1 MSYTVKSLLPATVIH
16 DAGRPDSPSDAVTII
31 GFDVIDTSVLAMT
44 VEGKDGQLSQFPLW
58 PTVRISTQYGESL
71 TGDQLLMA
79 LVQAGVVN
87 EIKPPKPRVEFHN
100 PPPQVRMVQLGRIEV
115 YTITAAVVFLL
126 WVVLSAL

>member
-31 GFDVIDTSVLAMT
+31 GFDVIDTSVLAMK

-58 PTVRISTQYGESL
+58 PTVRISTQYGDSL

-87 EIKPPKPRVEFHN
+87 ETKPPKPRVEFHN
-100 PPPQVRMVQLGRIEV
+100 PPPQVKMVQLKRIEV

-126 WVVLSAL
+126 WVMLSAL

>member
-1 MSYTVKSLLPATVIH
+1 MSYTVKSLLPAKVIH

-31 GFDVIDTSVLAMT
+31 GFDVLDTAVLAMT
-44 VEGKDGQLSQFPLW
+44 VENKDGQLSQFPLW
-58 PTVRISTQYGESL
+58 PTVRISSQYGDSL

-79 LVQAGVVN
+79 LFKEGVVN

-100 PPPQVRMVQLGRIEV
+100 PPPQVRMVQLGRVEV